1 MVRQEDV
8 GKEEQGFS
16 RVLNRS
22 RGAKG
27 AGECCILGKG
37 EQLDVLF

>member
-1 MVRQEDV
+1 MDRQEDI
-8 GKEEQGFS
+8 GEEEQGFS

-22 RGAKG
+22 RRAKG
-27 AGECCILGKG
+27 AGERCILGKG